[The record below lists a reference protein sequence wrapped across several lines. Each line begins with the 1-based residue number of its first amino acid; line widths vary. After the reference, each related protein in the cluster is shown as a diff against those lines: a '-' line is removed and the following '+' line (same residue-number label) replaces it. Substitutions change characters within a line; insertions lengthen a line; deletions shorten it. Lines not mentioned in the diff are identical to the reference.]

1 VQTRG
6 VPAQLVVPF
15 SAVQAWLQLPQS
27 VTVVSEVS
35 QPSLALL
42 LQSSLSGSHVVAVQV
57 PEAHDSL
64 EFVKSHFVPQVA
76 QFVRVVSEVSQPLL
90 ALESQSSNCAS
101 QLYVQPV
108 LALQPEAPW
117 ALLQA
122 SPQVRQFEVV
132 PFVVSQPAA
141 LVQSRCAPSQL
152 TTQLPV
158 VQVAVA
164 FGGFAQATPQSPQ
177 LVAELTCVSQPLLAL
192 PSQLL

>member
-1 VQTRG
+1 

-76 QFVRVVSEVSQPLL
+76 QFVRVVSDVSQPFAALL
-90 ALESQSSNCAS
+90 SQLSNSAS
-101 QLYVQPV
+101 QL
-108 LALQPEAPW
+108 
-117 ALLQA
+117 
-122 SPQVRQFEVV
+122 
-132 PFVVSQPAA
+132 
-141 LVQSRCAPSQL
+141 
-152 TTQLPV
+152 
-158 VQVAVA
+158 
-164 FGGFAQATPQSPQ
+164 
-177 LVAELTCVSQPLLAL
+177 
-192 PSQLL
+192 